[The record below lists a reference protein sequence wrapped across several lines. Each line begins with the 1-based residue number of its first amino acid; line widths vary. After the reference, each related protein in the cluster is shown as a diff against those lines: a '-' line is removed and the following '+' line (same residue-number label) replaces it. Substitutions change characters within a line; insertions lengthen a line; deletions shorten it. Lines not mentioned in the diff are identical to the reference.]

1 MTTIKKLISI
11 AEENDWDVRKY
22 SDEIEIQKYSP
33 EGQDFFVTLPKTNKP
48 QELISALEDYIDGY
62 DPWDEAQLWIR
73 DGKGQNGAPEDPED
87 VLADMKACKSMMKEL
102 LDIWKAEAFGAKI
115 STYTVS
121 FSPEATVT
129 ISVTDPCNPS
139 EKEFARIVDEA
150 VEKIKDNIEDMQMTH
165 VALNKTRNNEKP
177 LEWPRPIYPYPDCD
191 SFANAYA
198 SQTKGLLKQALGVIN
213 NYSGDKLVTLPSG
226 EKAVDLDESWVI
238 INKEGSFLRDKRDI
252 YKEDVPLCDL
262 TNELNPL
269 FLDIIFGMA
278 DYLSNK

>member
-1 MTTIKKLISI
+1 MTTIKKLLSI
-11 AEENDWDVRKY
+11 AEENDWDVRKH

-33 EGQDFFVTLPKTNKP
+33 EGQDFFVTLSKTNKP
-48 QELISALEDYIDGY
+48 QELISALEDYIDDY
-62 DPWDEAQLWIR
+62 NPWDEAQLWIR

-87 VLADMKACKSMMKEL
+87 VLADMKACKRMMKEL

-139 EKEFARIVDEA
+139 EKEYARIIDEA
-150 VEKIKDNIEDMQMTH
+150 VEKIKDDIEDMQVTH
-165 VALNKTRNNEKP
+165 VALFKTGNNEKP
-177 LEWPRPIYPYPDCD
+177 LEWPRPIYPCPDCN
-191 SFANAYA
+191 SFENAYE

-213 NYSGDKLVTLPSG
+213 NYSGDKLITLPSG
-226 EKAVDLDESWVI
+226 EKAVDIDESWI
-238 INKEGSFLRDKRDI
+238 IIKKEGSFLRDKRDM